1 MKNKLFILIIS
12 LLLFNYTALA
22 EEFIFKTKNIEI
34 IDKGKLINSGK
45 GKVISADKD
54 LEINAD
60 RFEFNKE
67 INLLKTFGEGLLI
80 IKSKNLEIK
89 YDNATIDRKNLL
101 IEAKGNTKVL
111 DKDNN
116 LIIIADNII
125 YDQKKMI
132 IKAINDV
139 KIIDIKK
146 NLNIKTSEITYDQKQ
161 KIVESNSKTTIDDKD
176 QNIYKV
182 DKFIYEIDKDLLKFD
197 NLDFR
202 DSKNNRLKTSLAYI
216 NTKTNRLFGKDI
228 NVELNNQSF
237 NKNNEPRLKGN
248 SVIND
253 NNYTSITKGVF
264 TTCKRRKD
272 KCPPWQLSAEEV
284 QHDKENKIINYK
296 NALLRVYD
304 VPVMYFP
311 KFFHPDPT
319 VKRQSGFLMPTI
331 NNSISS
337 SNYLNTPYFLAIAQN
352 KDATFSPRFYSDD
365 NFLIQSEYRQA
376 NQNSNLIT
384 DLSYFGD
391 KNENSKTHFF
401 YKFDKNLDFKT
412 FEESKLDLKFQKTSN
427 DTYLKKNKIKT
438 EIFAEEDVLENTIKL
453 NLYSNDISINF
464 ETTAYESLNKGN
476 SDRYEFI
483 LPKIDLVKKVE
494 NKTNLK
500 GDFSFK
506 SQNLI
511 RNYDTNII
519 EKSNINDLIFSS
531 YPTITKSGFYNNYEF
546 IVKNSNTDSENSSNY
561 KEDDN
566 IYLSTLIQYN
576 STLPL
581 IKEDNKYQK
590 ILKPKASL
598 KLAPLHTKNQ
608 RSNST
613 KIDVN
618 NVFALNRD
626 FEKDSIEGGVSL
638 AYGTDYSIIDKEN
651 SREIFNFKV
660 ANNVRIEE
668 NDDLPTNNQLGQKT
682 SNFFTETELNPNK
695 YFNIK
700 YNSSI
705 KNNLADVAYENLI
718 SKFSVN
724 NFVTT
729 FDYLNENNTTD
740 ENSYLTSTLEYIFD
754 ESNNLSFSTR
764 ENKTADL
771 TEYYNLMYQY
781 KNDCLAASLEYNKE
795 YYNDRDIKP
804 SESIFFRLTIIPFG
818 QTSSPNL
825 KN

>member
-34 IDKGKLINSGK
+34 IDEGKIINSGK

-54 LEINAD
+54 MEINAN
-60 RFEFNKE
+60 RFEFFKE

-412 FEESKLDLKFQKTSN
+412 FEESKLD
-427 DTYLKKNKIKT
+427 
-438 EIFAEEDVLENTIKL
+438 
-453 NLYSNDISINF
+453 
-464 ETTAYESLNKGN
+464 
-476 SDRYEFI
+476 
-483 LPKIDLVKKVE
+483 
-494 NKTNLK
+494 
-500 GDFSFK
+500 
-506 SQNLI
+506 
-511 RNYDTNII
+511 
-519 EKSNINDLIFSS
+519 
-531 YPTITKSGFYNNYEF
+531 
-546 IVKNSNTDSENSSNY
+546 
-561 KEDDN
+561 
-566 IYLSTLIQYN
+566 
-576 STLPL
+576 
-581 IKEDNKYQK
+581 
-590 ILKPKASL
+590 
-598 KLAPLHTKNQ
+598 
-608 RSNST
+608 
-613 KIDVN
+613 
-618 NVFALNRD
+618 
-626 FEKDSIEGGVSL
+626 
-638 AYGTDYSIIDKEN
+638 
-651 SREIFNFKV
+651 
-660 ANNVRIEE
+660 
-668 NDDLPTNNQLGQKT
+668 
-682 SNFFTETELNPNK
+682 
-695 YFNIK
+695 
-700 YNSSI
+700 
-705 KNNLADVAYENLI
+705 
-718 SKFSVN
+718 
-724 NFVTT
+724 
-729 FDYLNENNTTD
+729 
-740 ENSYLTSTLEYIFD
+740 
-754 ESNNLSFSTR
+754 
-764 ENKTADL
+764 
-771 TEYYNLMYQY
+771 
-781 KNDCLAASLEYNKE
+781 
-795 YYNDRDIKP
+795 
-804 SESIFFRLTIIPFG
+804 
-818 QTSSPNL
+818 
-825 KN
+825 